1 MNLWKYDLTT
11 KAYTQLTNFKDDD
24 VHFPS
29 LGPDDIVFEAGG
41 KMYLYNISSGKQKTV
56 SINVI
61 TDRAM
66 LKPKIESAEKLVQQ
80 VSLSPDGNRVLIQA
94 RGDVFSVPAENGY
107 VKDMTRTSGAAERYP
122 AWSPDGKH
130 IAYWSDQSGEYE
142 LWLMETGKESSTKKL
157 TDYGAGYRYRPFWSP
172 DSKKIAFIDK
182 AMRIKIFD
190 ITTHQTTEVDR
201 ALRYTHGNLEFFTVS
216 WSPDSRWMAYARD
229 LENQHNAIYMYDY
242 TDKKNHPVTHGL
254 L

>member
-11 KAYTQLTNFKDDD
+11 KAYTQLSNFKDDD
-24 VHFPS
+24 VHYPS

-41 KMYLYNISSGKQKTV
+41 KMYLYSISSGKQKTV
-56 SINVI
+56 PITVI

-66 LKPKIESAEKLVQQ
+66 LKPKIESAEKLVQN

-142 LWLMETGKESSTKKL
+142 LWLMETDKE
-157 TDYGAGYRYRPFWSP
+157 
-172 DSKKIAFIDK
+172 
-182 AMRIKIFD
+182 
-190 ITTHQTTEVDR
+190 
-201 ALRYTHGNLEFFTVS
+201 
-216 WSPDSRWMAYARD
+216 
-229 LENQHNAIYMYDY
+229 NAA
-242 TDKKNHPVTHGL
+242 KN
-254 L
+254 